1 MGLTTA
7 IINRFNIDKRQLQ
20 HKKVVKFSFTTYR
33 IILFFLSMAE
43 KSVSLPWL
51 IVVRFIK
58 KFVNLAS
65 NSLTQ

>member
-43 KSVSLPWL
+43 KSVSLP
-51 IVVRFIK
+51 
-58 KFVNLAS
+58 
-65 NSLTQ
+65 